1 LSTRNGVSAAV
12 AVRPADAHR
21 GTLARWRWLLGVVAG
36 GPGGGGGKTWACG
49 VWRWSW
55 SHGYPAP
62 AATDP
67 AYVDII

>member
-36 GPGGGGGKTWACG
+36 GPGGGGWRQDLG
-49 VWRWSW
+49 VWRVAVELEPWLPST
-55 SHGYPAP
+55 SGH
-62 AATDP
+62 
-67 AYVDII
+67 